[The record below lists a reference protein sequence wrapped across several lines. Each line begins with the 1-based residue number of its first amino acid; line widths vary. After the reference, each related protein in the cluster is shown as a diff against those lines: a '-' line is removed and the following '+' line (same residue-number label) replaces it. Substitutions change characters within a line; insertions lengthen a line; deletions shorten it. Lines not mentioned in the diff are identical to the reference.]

1 MDYQE
6 RIDGKV
12 GMLFQIAEH
21 YLSGQVSL
29 EQAKESIGFEMVH
42 IRQSQVEA
50 MKTQLGQRL
59 KEMDSVNAKTLFE
72 LFQQYLSP
80 PFHKLQDGHPL
91 KNYFEENGRMRD
103 FLLQLDQMEGAM
115 VAQEDW
121 EEFYTLLRGFRLH
134 IERQT
139 KNFYPLL
146 SSKGLR
152 LQIEK
157 ANALGEA
164 ILDGLERNHIRL
176 RKGDLI
182 DFLYQQRSLSQNLMD
197 YMDLEERVLYGKAL
211 ASLTFQEF
219 VHLRKSDDVMGY
231 AYIDMP
237 AKFPLEE
244 NRSTVMETAKENEY
258 PQKQELSQDPIL
270 SSLLW
275 AKDMNATF
283 YAPSGRIISR
293 MGELAEPWDQVLEE
307 KILQSFISGDEKKKR
322 FFFEEKNQIF
332 LITYSLVRNEKGAL
346 QGYLKTKENL
356 RGIREFLE
364 EKSDIPQKGKEM
376 NQAPGNRTVH
386 QRVDSSQNMGELFKI
401 YPKFQED
408 FYELDEDLK
417 GLKGPFGMEILNES
431 SIEMLA
437 KSLRM
442 DTEMLVDQINQL
454 LKGY

>member
-59 KEMDSVNAKTLFE
+59 NELDSANAKKMFQ
-72 LFQQYLSP
+72 LFQPYLSP

-115 VAQEDW
+115 AAQEDW

-146 SSKGLR
+146 ASKGLR

-157 ANALGEA
+157 AKSLGEA
-164 ILDGLERNHIRL
+164 ILDSFEKNYILLE
-176 RKGDLI
+176 KGKLL

-197 YMDLEERVLYGKAL
+197 YMNLEERVLYGKAL
-211 ASLTFQEF
+211 GELTLQEF
-219 VHLRKSDDVMGY
+219 IDLRKSDDAVGY
-231 AYIDMP
+231 AYIET
-237 AKFPLEE
+237 PLEFQLRE
-244 NRSTVMETAKENEY
+244 RQSAVMEPEKEKGKSENHDVSPDRILSELLSAKE
-258 PQKQELSQDPIL
+258 
-270 SSLLW
+270 
-275 AKDMNATF
+275 MNAIL
-283 YAPSGRIISR
+283 YDPYGKLVSV
-293 MGELAEPWDQVLEE
+293 MGEPAEPRDQLLEE
-307 KILQSFISGDEKKKR
+307 KVRQNLLSGDEKKKR
-322 FFFEEKNQIF
+322 FFFQEDNQMF
-332 LITYSLVRNEKGAL
+332 LITYSLVMDEQGVL
-346 QGYLKTKENL
+346 QGFLKTKENL
-356 RGIREFLE
+356 SGIRT
-364 EKSDIPQKGKEM
+364 DH
-376 NQAPGNRTVH
+376 R
-386 QRVDSSQNMGELFKI
+386 RVDSSQNIGELFKI